1 MAQERGPR
9 REVPLSD
16 RMLDAWVAARALEA
30 VPDPERE
37 RLHAELVEI
46 LRELVAT
53 QLTERQRAI
62 VELYYFDGCTQEEVA
77 ARLGIAQQVVSR
89 QLFGATR
96 NGKRI
101 GGAIKRLRDVLD
113 ELGVE
118 WV

>member
-1 MAQERGPR
+1 MTNERVRR
-9 REVPLSD
+9 REIPLSD
-16 RMLDAWVAARALEA
+16 QMLDAWVAARALEA
-30 VPDPERE
+30 ADDPARE

-46 LRELVAT
+46 LRELVET
-53 QLTERQRAI
+53 RLTSRQRAI
-62 VELYYFDGCTQEEVA
+62 VEMYYFEGATQEEIA

-96 NGKRI
+96 NGKRV